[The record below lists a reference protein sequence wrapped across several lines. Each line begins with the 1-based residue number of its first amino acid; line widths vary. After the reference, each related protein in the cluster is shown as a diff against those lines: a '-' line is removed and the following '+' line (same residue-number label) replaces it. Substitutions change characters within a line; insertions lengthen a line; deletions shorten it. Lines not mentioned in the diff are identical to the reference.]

1 MIDPHSGVP
10 AWRQLADALR
20 ARIDSGEWPPGALL
34 PPQPRLRHEYAV
46 GKATVKAAVAALRS
60 EGLVDLEHGIGIRVR
75 EHIERQEVTGERGS
89 VVSVRMP
96 TPAERATFGLTDGV
110 PVLVVTGP
118 DGLQEAYPGDEYVLR
133 IV

>member
-10 AWRQLADALR
+10 AWRQLADELR
-20 ARIDSGEWPPGALL
+20 ARINSGEWPPGALL
-34 PPQPRLRHEYAV
+34 PPQPRIQHEYAV

-75 EHIERQEVTGERGS
+75 EPSERQEVRGESGS

-96 TPAERATFGLTDGV
+96 TPAERAAFGLADGV
-110 PVLVVTGP
+110 PMLVVTGP

-133 IV
+133 IG